1 MTQAPEMARPAAGGP
16 PGVTGGGPPDFN
28 QMAQRYLAGH
38 VTGLEG
44 REEEFSR
51 AVLNVIKT
59 LSDRFPYPHEM
70 NDALVK
76 AWLQSVQF
84 AKDHNLVKEFV
95 DKDIATM
102 EPVNKRLGQLI
113 QMTGERELAL
123 EAVAGWSPCHHHLI
137 VTDTYKQ
144 PGRRTF
150 LSPFKMVLDAGR
162 NIGQFDFDE
171 RYMHENWMVPRMR
184 GYSDA
189 LGVKLDVE
197 PWNEETRLVTVFI
210 AD

>member
-1 MTQAPEMARPAAGGP
+1 MTQAPEMARPGGGPP

-28 QMAQRYLAGH
+28 AMAQMYLKGH
-38 VTGLEG
+38 TTGLEG
-44 REEEFSR
+44 REEEFAR

-59 LSDRFPYPHEM
+59 LSDKQPYPHEV

-76 AWLQSVQF
+76 AWLQSMQF
-84 AKDHNLVKEFV
+84 AKDQNLVKEFIA
-95 DKDIATM
+95 KDIQTM

-113 QMTGERELAL
+113 QMTGEKELAL

-137 VTDTYKQ
+137 PTETMKL
-144 PGRRTF
+144 PGKRVF

-162 NIGQFDFDE
+162 SIGQFDFDE
-171 RYMHENWMVPRMR
+171 RWMHDNWMTPRMR

-197 PWNEETRLVTVFI
+197 PWNEETRLVTIFI
-210 AD
+210 AE